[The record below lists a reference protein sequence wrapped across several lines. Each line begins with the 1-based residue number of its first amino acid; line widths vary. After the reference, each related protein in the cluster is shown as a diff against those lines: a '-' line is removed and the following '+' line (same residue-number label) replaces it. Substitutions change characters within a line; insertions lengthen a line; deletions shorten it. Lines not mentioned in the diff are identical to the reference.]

1 MRPWTSLFPKRW
13 LTPFDFSKD
22 VGIKNMITTRQI
34 MEQTVKPL
42 PRYGDF
48 QLSSTILDFLKSEI
62 STTDTFS
69 G

>member
-1 MRPWTSLFPKRW
+1 
-13 LTPFDFSKD
+13 
-22 VGIKNMITTRQI
+22 MITTRQI

-48 QLSSTILDFLKSEI
+48 QLSSTTLDFLKSEI